1 MIDITEVREMDED
14 ELYARLIE
22 AKQEMFNLRFQHVT
36 GQLDNYSRLGD
47 LKKDIA
53 RLKTIL
59 REREIE
65 AAERVETES
74 PQADGPPRG
83 RRARVAASRKADAA
97 SQTDDDSTTPEENGG

>member
-1 MIDITEVREMDED
+1 VTVDLSELREMDED
-14 ELYARLIE
+14 ELYSRLVE
-22 AKQEMFNLRFQHVT
+22 AKQEIFNLRFQHVT

-65 AAERVETES
+65 AAE
-74 PQADGPPRG
+74 
-83 RRARVAASRKADAA
+83 K
-97 SQTDDDSTTPEENGG
+97 STTPEENGG